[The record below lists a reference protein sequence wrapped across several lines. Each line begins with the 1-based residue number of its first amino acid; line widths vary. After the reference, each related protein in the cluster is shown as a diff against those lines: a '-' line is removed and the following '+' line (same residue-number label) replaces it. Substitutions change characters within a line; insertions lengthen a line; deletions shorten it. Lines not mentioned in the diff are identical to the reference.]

1 MADKRIGELPVAEAL
16 DDDSLLVV
24 EQQNQAHSI
33 RGELVARFAR
43 EATVQYVGQA
53 EASAEKAKVS
63 QDAAEQSAAD
73 AEKSKDAAVGSA
85 AEAAQSAGG
94 AARSEENAGASAAK
108 AEEQA
113 GVATA
118 AAGKAAGDIRAELQ
132 DIADAVAEDRSLA
145 ATAAATATEKA
156 TAAGDSATAAK
167 ESETAAKA
175 ALADAEKAKT
185 AAQTAQTEAET
196 ARDEAKA
203 SEATATQKA
212 TEAEKSAETARQ
224 YSGNPPVIG
233 ADGNWQTWDAENGV
247 YASTGKPARG
257 EKGDRG
263 EQGPPGK
270 DGEGSGD
277 MLAATYDT
285 SGKQTDVYQ
294 YAEDKASEAVK
305 NVSAGNVYF
314 TDGETFQ
321 QKLDAGQLK
330 GQDGKDGAQGP
341 VGPVG
346 PQGEPGPKSDCIDLV
361 LGPEDWTDNRQTVA
375 DPRLVMAGYNYLVG
389 GAAGRDNLAACHAAD
404 IQAEDMTEDGKM
416 SFTCG
421 KTPESALTVRVY
433 RFAAN
438 EEA

>member
-53 EASAEKAKVS
+53 EASAEKAKAS
-63 QDAAEQSAAD
+63 QDAAEKSAAE
-73 AEKSKDAAVGSA
+73 AEKSKDAAAGSA
-85 AEAAQSAGG
+85 AEAAQSAAS

-108 AEEQA
+108 AEGEA
-113 GVATA
+113 DKARAAATTATDKAA
-118 AAGKAAGDIRAELQ
+118 AAGQ
-132 DIADAVAEDRSLA
+132 
-145 ATAAATATEKA
+145 
-156 TAAGDSATAAK
+156 SATAAK

-277 MLAATYDT
+277 MLAAIYDT
-285 SGKQTDVYQ
+285 SGKQTDVFA
-294 YAEDKASEAVK
+294 YADEKASEAVK

-341 VGPVG
+341 VGPAG

-433 RFAAN
+433 RLAAN

>member
-1 MADKRIGELPVAEAL
+1 MADKQIGELPVAEEL
-16 DDDSLLVV
+16 DGDSLLVV

-53 EASAEKAKVS
+53 EASAQAAKVS
-63 QDAAEQSAAD
+63 QEAAEKSAAD
-73 AEKSKDAAVGSA
+73 AEKSKDAAAGSA

-108 AEEQA
+108 AEGEADKAQA
-113 GVATA
+113 AATTATDKAA
-118 AAGKAAGDIRAELQ
+118 AAGQ
-132 DIADAVAEDRSLA
+132 
-145 ATAAATATEKA
+145 
-156 TAAGDSATAAK
+156 SATAAK
-167 ESETAAKA
+167 ESETAART

-185 AAQTAQTEAET
+185 AAQSAQVGAET
-196 ARDEAKA
+196 AKDAA
-203 SEATATQKA
+203 AGSATAAAGSA

-233 ADGNWQTWDAENGV
+233 ADGNWQTWDAEAGA

-305 NVSAGNVYF
+305 NVSAGNVHF

-321 QKLDAGQLK
+321 AKLDSGALK
-330 GQDGKDGAQGP
+330 GDKGDKGEPGAKGDTGPAGPAGPEGPTGPAGAQGP
-341 VGPVG
+341 AGPAG

-361 LGPEDWTDNRQTVA
+361 LTASDWAENRQTIA
-375 DPRLVMAGYNYLVG
+375 DARLVMAGYNYLVG
-389 GAAGRDNLAACHAAD
+389 GAAGRDNLAAFHAAD

-421 KTPESALTVRVY
+421 KPPESALTVRVY
-433 RFAAN
+433 RIAAN